1 MSASIKEKY
10 AEELYNSTDT
20 VACLDALREASEAVD
35 IINKDMFSGLAKVCR
50 NYILAIPVEDQYL
63 DTFPLEEVKSM
74 LNLFEGKY
82 KRAKGI
88 RTMPGSYRSAK
99 SVIIN
104 AIKEEVQFVD
114 RLGEP
119 KTKVR
124 VEREIRQARKG
135 TGKKADTP
143 NNVVYKARRELETLI
158 AQTEDNQST
167 GLAENLSLIEDLCQ
181 HIREKYL

>member
-1 MSASIKEKY
+1 MSASIKEQY

-35 IINKDMFSGLAKVCR
+35 TINKDMFSGLAKICWR
-50 NYILAIPVEDQYL
+50 YMGAISAPSRRTADN
-63 DTFPLEEVKSM
+63 VKAM
-74 LNLFEGKY
+74 LKLFEGKY
-82 KRAKGI
+82 KKAKGI

-104 AIKEEVQFVD
+104 AIKEEVKFID
-114 RLGEP
+114 GSGDP
-119 KTKVR
+119 KTKVQ

-143 NNVVYKARRELETLI
+143 NNVVFKARKELESLVDDVRFGEDKTL
-158 AQTEDNQST
+158 D
-167 GLAENLSLIEDLCQ
+167 LNLRQIEDLCQ